1 MKKEGHWFN
10 FELAIIKNDEEIELR
25 EVRLFAKTAR
35 EGRFVIWRD
44 YPDADIYNHERL
56 DVK

>member
-25 EVRLFAKTAR
+25 DVRLFVKTAR
-35 EGRFVIWRD
+35 EGRFFIWKE
-44 YPDADIYNHERL
+44 YPDAYICNHQRL